1 MSDQPTKIRTL
12 FCVSVRQTFFDL
24 PWADIGEVWA
34 AFGQMMA
41 GIENMEGAEVLGT
54 LDDDQTMVG
63 AGSNGFPFTA
73 YIMADMP
80 DRDAVTA
87 ACNLFRTL
95 PVGNSGFRLWK
106 YCSVEARM
114 GRALEIPALAT

>member
-12 FCVSVRQTFFDL
+12 FCVTVNQTFFDL
-24 PWADIGEVWA
+24 PWSDIGEVWA
-34 AFGQMMA
+34 VFGQMMA
-41 GIENMEGAEVLGT
+41 RIKAMDGVDVLGT

-63 AGSNGFPFTA
+63 ASSNGFPFTA
-73 YIMADMP
+73 YILADMP

-95 PVGNSGFRLWK
+95 PVGDSGFRLWK
-106 YCSVEARM
+106 YCSVEARL
-114 GRALEIPALAT
+114 GRALEIPALSQ

>member
-1 MSDQPTKIRTL
+1 MTDTPSKIRTL
-12 FCVSVRQTFFDL
+12 FCISVRQNFFDL
-24 PWADIGEVWA
+24 PWSDIGQVWQ

-41 GIENMEGAEVLGT
+41 GIANMEGVDILGT

-63 AGSNGFPFTA
+63 ATATGFPFTA
-73 YIMADMP
+73 YILADMP

-87 ACNLFRTL
+87 ACNLFRTTE
-95 PVGNSGFRLWK
+95 VGDGGHRLWK

-114 GRALEIPALAT
+114 GRALEIPALES